1 MFNQTKEKNPQVA
14 TQRGQRS
21 PEAGSSINL
30 IGSGTM
36 IEGEIKSDGD
46 IRIDG
51 KLVGSVHSKS
61 KVVIGSTGVVEGD
74 VHCQNADIS
83 GSIKGK
89 TNVKEMLHLKS
100 DARLNGDI
108 IAGKLVVEVGASF
121 TGTCNMGPLIKDIKH
136 GGETKEQPTQ
146 QGQIKEKS
154 A

>member
-1 MFNQTKEKNPQVA
+1 MFNQTKEKGA
-14 TQRGQRS
+14 KITTERS
-21 PEAGSSINL
+21 PRPTENGSSINL
-30 IGSGTM
+30 IGSGTV
-36 IEGEIKSDGD
+36 IEGEIRSDGD

-51 KLVGSVHSKS
+51 KLIGSVNSKS
-61 KVVIGSTGVVEGD
+61 KVVLGNTGIVEGD
-74 VHCQNADIS
+74 VICQNADIS
-83 GSIKGK
+83 GSVKGK

-136 GGETKEQPTQ
+136 AGESKEDRSESTA
-146 QGQIKEKS
+146 GKT